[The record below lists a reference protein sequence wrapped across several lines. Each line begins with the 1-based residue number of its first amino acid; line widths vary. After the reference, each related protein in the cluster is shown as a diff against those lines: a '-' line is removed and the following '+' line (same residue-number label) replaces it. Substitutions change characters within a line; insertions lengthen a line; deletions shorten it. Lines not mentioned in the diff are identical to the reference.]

1 MFILFHIHMPIP
13 IPIPMPNHHHH
24 HQQPQVTHIFFRV
37 SASRLHM
44 VHGDFFI
51 LKSQGKLSFLTSISS
66 SASVHGDELTQHHG
80 SESVDICG
88 CLNH

>member
-1 MFILFHIHMPIP
+1 
-13 IPIPMPNHHHH
+13 
-24 HQQPQVTHIFFRV
+24 
-37 SASRLHM
+37 M